1 MTAVLWMIRVLDL
14 AALAAVGVMLVLAWT
29 TAQRPERRF
38 LVPMLVGVEAW
49 VLGDLIAKS
58 TVGLDV
64 VYGAVIL
71 QLVASGGAVLCLLLF
86 VLAYTGRGDAIRAPL
101 VGFLLVEPVGFGLL
115 ALTDPAHRL
124 VVRGSLAS
132 NSVVEAAGPAL
143 FGHIAYSY
151 LLVAVAL
158 YLAGELLYRAEFVYR
173 RQATALVV
181 GILAPFLG
189 NALYFFTPVPVDLT
203 PIMFVVTGG
212 ALTYAA
218 LRADFLEL
226 SPMARSAVL
235 DTISN
240 GVMVLDRHGAVLDSN
255 PQARRLLGLD
265 RPIAVG
271 EPVTD
276 LPSAPTGSLER
287 LAEAVPPDT
296 ERGFELDVEEHILEV
311 RVTPLHDPS
320 DRPVGAA
327 VVLHDVTERERQRR
341 ALRRQRERLDQ
352 FASVVSHDLRNPL
365 NVAAGGVTLAR
376 NGGDLDDLEMVVDA
390 LDRME
395 EVIEDTLTLAR
406 QGEAMGDTEPVDLAE
421 LCETC
426 WGMIE
431 HDGAAIEVEPATI
444 RGDPGRLR
452 HLFENLFRNAVEH
465 GARRASARDARGDS
479 VERGSTSSRAEPD
492 DGSERTSAGQRRSPG
507 ADDAAGHAEED
518 VTVRVGPMADGF
530 YVEDDGPGIPPEDRA
545 DVVQVGHSAADGGTG
560 LGLAIVDGIAEAHG
574 WELAITDG
582 ASGGARFEFTGV
594 TVVDG

>member
-1 MTAVLWMIRVLDL
+1 MIRVLDV

-29 TAQRPERRF
+29 TAQQPERRF

-86 VLAYTGRGDAIRAPL
+86 VLVYTGRGDAIRTPL
-101 VGFLLVEPVGFGLL
+101 VALLLVEPVGFGLL

-132 NSVVEAAGPAL
+132 DSVVEAAGPAL

-189 NALYFFTPVPVDLT
+189 NVLYFFTPVPVDLT

-218 LRADFLEL
+218 LRADLLEL

-240 GVMVLDRHGAVLDSN
+240 GVLVLDRNGAVLDSN

-265 RPIAVG
+265 GPIAVG
-271 EPVTD
+271 KPVED
-276 LPSAPTGSLER
+276 LPSGRDEALER
-287 LAEAVPPDT
+287 LVESLPPDA
-296 ERGFELDVEEHILEV
+296 ERVFELDLAEHILEV

-327 VVLHDVTERERQRR
+327 VVMHDVTERERQRR

-365 NVAAGGVTLAR
+365 NVAAGGVALAR
-376 NGGDLDDLEMVVDA
+376 NGGDLDDLDMVVDA

-395 EVIEDTLTLAR
+395 GILEDTLTLAR
-406 QGEAMGDTEPVDLAE
+406 QGEAIGSTEAVDLGV
-421 LCETC
+421 LCEEC

-431 HDGAAIEVEPATI
+431 CDGATIDVEPATI
-444 RGDPGRLR
+444 SGDPGRLR

-465 GARRASARDARGDS
+465 GARGASARDARGDS
-479 VERGSTSSRAEPD
+479 VEHGSTSNRTEPD
-492 DGSERTSAGQRRSPG
+492 DGSEGTSAGQQRQAG